1 MTHEMHQPTSPLSKN
16 SGLMGP
22 EAGAK
27 PCACMSSAM
36 ASRRRTRAI
45 KKHCTQTL
53 RAARKS
59 FIGFVVWILI
69 LFPIA
74 DTGNACLGMDPC
86 EEVKRF
92 VLNFCFAYC
101 LPREHHLVDGLVEN
115 SDNKGVEDDVV
126 LALDEAE
133 MLEATLTH
141 IKGSRPTKEAAGDL
155 DAAEAEQDGSGATKL
170 HDMTRQM
177 FKLSNSIWLRPSPGA
192 RPAQLQSP
200 IASKTMDSEQTIK
213 DHALAK
219 KSAQASRNK
228 ATAQANKG
236 AAGLLGVAVG
246 DPLVRKRC
254 PITAALLRDWLR
266 SPRAQEN
273 TNAEQHRFLGL
284 VVDRLL
290 VEHNLISAEDA
301 NKYCRE
307 PMLHLLHGPPG
318 TGKSHC
324 LLFLREIFNLLEYK
338 QGIDYEVVAF
348 QAVNASA
355 LAGKT
360 IHHACGFNTD
370 QYNASE
376 AGAVAAT
383 TAKRISYWRWLFI
396 DEVSMVGARLLA
408 RTDHRLR
415 SVKPDADAFKF
426 DQGGQ
431 VRQGLAI

>member
-1 MTHEMHQPTSPLSKN
+1 M
-16 SGLMGP
+16 
-22 EAGAK
+22 
-27 PCACMSSAM
+27 
-36 ASRRRTRAI
+36 
-45 KKHCTQTL
+45 
-53 RAARKS
+53 
-59 FIGFVVWILI
+59 
-69 LFPIA
+69 
-74 DTGNACLGMDPC
+74 
-86 EEVKRF
+86 
-92 VLNFCFAYC
+92 
-101 LPREHHLVDGLVEN
+101 DGLVEN
-115 SDNKGVEDDVV
+115 SDNEGVEDDVV

-141 IKGSRPTKEAAGDL
+141 IKGSRSTKEEVGGV
-155 DAAEAEQDGSGATKL
+155 DAAEVEQDGSGATKL
-170 HDMTRQM
+170 HDMTRHM
-177 FKLSNSIWLRPSPGA
+177 FKLSNSIWLRPSPGRRQGA
-192 RPAQLQSP
+192 GAEN
-200 IASKTMDSEQTIK
+200 ASSVSSDRVIQ

-228 ATAQANKG
+228 ATAQANKA
-236 AAGLLGVAVG
+236 AAGLLGVPPG
-246 DPLVRKRC
+246 EPLVRKRGR
-254 PITAALLRDWLR
+254 ITADLLRDWLR
-266 SPRAQEN
+266 SPRVQEN